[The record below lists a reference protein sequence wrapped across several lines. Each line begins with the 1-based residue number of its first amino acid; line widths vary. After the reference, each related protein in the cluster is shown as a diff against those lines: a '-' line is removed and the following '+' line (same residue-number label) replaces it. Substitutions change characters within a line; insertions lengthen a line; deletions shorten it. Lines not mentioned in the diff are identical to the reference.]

1 MRNSSEHAEV
11 HIDFKYS
18 VFERI
23 SFTAKRLDSINE
35 GHKIQFVSNFNEICF
50 SEIKISGNKSS
61 FFLIVMLLIMLHH

>member
-35 GHKIQFVSNFNEICF
+35 GHKIQFVCF